1 MGIFL
6 LSLIS
11 SFVAFPLHLQIPE
24 TIDDSDFEG
33 TEPDVLCNEHSLPA
47 ERRVAFQ
54 GIHTGRRFFACAVKV
69 CAKFMLI
76 WSLFSADFIV
86 SRSGVLVA
94 Q

>member
-1 MGIFL
+1 M
-6 LSLIS
+6 
-11 SFVAFPLHLQIPE
+11 
-24 TIDDSDFEG
+24 
-33 TEPDVLCNEHSLPA
+33 LCAMNSLPA

-54 GIHTGRRFFACAVKV
+54 GIHTGRRFLACAVKV